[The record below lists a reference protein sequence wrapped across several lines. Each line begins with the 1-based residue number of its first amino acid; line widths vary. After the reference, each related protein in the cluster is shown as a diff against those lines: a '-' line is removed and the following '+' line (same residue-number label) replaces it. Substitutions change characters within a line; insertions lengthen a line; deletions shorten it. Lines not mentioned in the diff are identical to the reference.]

1 MNIMRKQPAH
11 IRNLRHSKLA
21 KLLSL
26 LLCFALVF
34 TIAGSAEP
42 FRMHLILLAETTTE
56 DVDDAKAKKEET
68 EDKIA
73 EAQAKV
79 DALQGETTDIAAD
92 LAYLNQLSDEQKA
105 QYEEIAL
112 ELEAALIAKQE
123 ALDLYITSQATL
135 ETKKTQYSERM
146 STMFEY
152 QNRSLLEI
160 LLESDSIAGF
170 FTNLEVISLIGDADQ
185 QALDELQ
192 IAMDDAELKSTYA
205 QQEAVDMQ
213 VVADEKQA
221 ELDELEAQI
230 GSTSDAL
237 EEKKTEL
244 SDWEQKEESLN
255 EKANQLDDE
264 IAALQK
270 KLAEQ
275 QSSSTPKE
283 APPQGSMTWPYPGDY
298 TIYSGFG
305 MRIHP
310 IYKYKKMHTGV
321 DLGGEY
327 GNPIVAAAD
336 GTVIKV
342 DTPVAGQNSGG
353 TNYGNYVVIDH
364 GGGVSTLYAHCK
376 DVYVS
381 VGDTVTAGQK
391 IAACGS
397 TGTSTGA
404 HLHFEVRIN
413 GERVDPAL
421 YIT

>member
-1 MNIMRKQPAH
+1 M
-11 IRNLRHSKLA
+11 
-21 KLLSL
+21 
-26 LLCFALVF
+26 
-34 TIAGSAEP
+34 
-42 FRMHLILLAETTTE
+42 
-56 DVDDAKAKKEET
+56 
-68 EDKIA
+68 
-73 EAQAKV
+73 
-79 DALQGETTDIAAD
+79 
-92 LAYLNQLSDEQKA
+92 
-105 QYEEIAL
+105 
-112 ELEAALIAKQE
+112 
-123 ALDLYITSQATL
+123 
-135 ETKKTQYSERM
+135 
-146 STMFEY
+146 
-152 QNRSLLEI
+152 
-160 LLESDSIAGF
+160 
-170 FTNLEVISLIGDADQ
+170 
-185 QALDELQ
+185 
-192 IAMDDAELKSTYA
+192 
-205 QQEAVDMQ
+205 
-213 VVADEKQA
+213 
-221 ELDELEAQI
+221 EAQI

-275 QSSSTPKE
+275 QSASTPKE

-327 GNPIVAAAD
+327 GNPIVAAAY

-342 DTPVAGQNSGG
+342 DTPVPGQNSCG
-353 TNYGNYVVIDH
+353 TNYVNYVVIDH

-376 DVYVS
+376 DIYVS